1 MWRLLWRHYLAWIV
15 YAADYLFSARTASW
29 IGPSDY
35 ALLEETLARGLGLWP
50 LPQLGLILLWLVVL
64 KLWGELHRSSCPEPG
79 VLDRSGLIPSLLMVV
94 RFVVVPFVK
103 PMAFSCCRVV
113 LVPAVV
119 PVLVVH
125 SVL

>member
-35 ALLEETLARGLGLWP
+35 A
-50 LPQLGLILLWLVVL
+50 QLGLILLWLVVL
-64 KLWGELHRSSCPEPG
+64 KLWGELHRSSWPEPG

-119 PVLVVH
+119 PVLAVH